1 MNRDGDDVGLTSSFR
16 MAFLVLVAMVG
27 VFAQGKGDSDAENR
41 LPRSKGN
48 FPSHLNALNA

>member
-1 MNRDGDDVGLTSSFR
+1 MNRDGDDVALTSSFR

>member
-27 VFAQGKGDSDAENR
+27 VFAQGKGAEK
-41 LPRSKGN
+41 PRTAYRDQREI
-48 FPSHLNALNA
+48 FPAIVERMRA